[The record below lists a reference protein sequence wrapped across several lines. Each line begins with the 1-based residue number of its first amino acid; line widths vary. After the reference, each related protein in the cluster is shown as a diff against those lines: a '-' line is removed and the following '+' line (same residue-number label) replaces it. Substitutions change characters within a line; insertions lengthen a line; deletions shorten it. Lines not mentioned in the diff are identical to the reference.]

1 MTRVKDLIGG
11 CDEALGA
18 VELSKI
24 GINKKARTMSLLVSE
39 DASLTQ
45 MQIELLRKTFIS
57 KFNLENVHINIPG
70 KNVAGSAVD
79 EQRRA
84 QEELIKKFEAQRSAG
99 KESKI
104 ITGREIKGELLP
116 LSDVTPEAGRVR
128 TGGQIFDIEYL
139 QRRDGSWIVTFD
151 ITDKRDSRTVKLFC
165 DLQPRK
171 NADGS
176 FGRQRDSA
184 SKEKVEKQLK
194 KDAWVCIYGDVA
206 YDKYSRDTVITA
218 YDINK
223 MPAPEEKT
231 DNAPEKRVELHM
243 HTQMSAMDGVSSAS
257 DLIARAA
264 KWGHRSVAVTDHGVV
279 QAYPEAAKAAK
290 ANGIKVIYG
299 VEGYVVDDKSSIVT
313 NPKKYGL
320 NESFV
325 VFDLE
330 TTGLSAEKNF
340 IIEIG
345 AVKIKGGEIVDSF
358 STFVEPPVKIPQ
370 KITELTS
377 ITDSMVRG
385 APGEEKA
392 VSDFMEFCG
401 DSVLVAHNAAFDTGF
416 IRASLQRRGKMF
428 SHCFIDTVSLARR
441 LYPELKSFK
450 LNSLTRHLKIKLEH
464 HHRAVDDALATAH
477 VFRNMLEKLG
487 DKKVKGVEEI
497 NTCFGTGIDV
507 RALPSHHIIILAKNP
522 VGLENLYRLISES
535 HLNYFYRTPRMPKS
549 VINKYREGLIVGSAC
564 ESGEL
569 YQAVFSGRSEQE
581 LDDIVSFYD
590 YLEIQPLGNNEFMLR
605 NGNVGSKEELQEINK
620 KIIELGRKHGKLTV
634 ATGDVHF
641 MDPEDEVYRRVLMA
655 GKGFDDADF
664 QAPLYLR
671 TTEEMLD
678 EFSYLDE
685 KTAYEVVVTN
695 PNIISEMTEELQPV
709 RSGTYPP
716 SIEGAQE
723 DIINMSHETAQQIY
737 GTPLPPIVKERM
749 DKELKSI
756 TTYGFSVMYKIAQQ
770 LVSKSLSDGYLVGSR
785 GSVGSSFV
793 AFLSGI
799 TEVNALPAHYICKKC
814 KNSEFVDDGSGISG
828 CDLPDKVCPV
838 CGEMYAKDGH
848 DIPFETFLGFEGDK
862 EPDID
867 LNFSG
872 EYQSVAH
879 KYTEELF
886 GEGHVFRAG
895 TIGTIAEKTAFGYAK
910 KYFEERHISAH
921 NAEIKRI
928 SLGCT
933 GVKRTTGQHPGGVI
947 IVPKANDIHQFCP
960 VQHPADDA
968 DSTII
973 TTHFDYHSIHDNL
986 LKLDILGHDDP
997 TVIRMLE
1004 DLIGKDVPG
1013 FDAKKIPLD
1022 DKQTLSLFLNTDA
1035 LNISED
1041 IGSSVGTFGVPEFG
1055 TEFVRQMLVDTKP
1068 TKFSE
1073 LLRISGLS
1081 HGTDVWLNN
1090 AQDYIKNGEIVL
1102 SEAICTRD
1110 DIMIYLI
1117 HMGLEPKLA
1126 FTIMEKV
1133 RKGKGLAPEDEAE
1146 MKAHDVPQW
1155 YIDSCNK
1162 IKYMFPKAHAV
1173 AYVMMAFRIA
1183 YCKVHYPIA
1192 YYCAYFTIRALGA
1205 FDAGIMCHGK
1215 EKVLEAMRNIK
1226 NNPNPTQKDKDLYTT
1241 LELCREMYARGFDF
1255 LPVDLYESDS
1265 KKFLPKDGKIL
1276 PPLSSLPNVSI
1287 AQAITIC
1294 EERDK
1299 GEFHSVED
1307 LHMRT
1312 KISKTALES
1321 LELGGCFR
1329 GIPESSQMSLE
1340 DLLG

>member
-1 MTRVKDLIGG
+1 MTKVKDLIAD
-11 CDEALGA
+11 CDESLRA

-24 GINKKARTMSLLVSE
+24 SVNKKMRTMSLTVSE
-39 DASLTQ
+39 HSTLTEQ
-45 MQIELLRKTFIS
+45 QLAALRGAFLRKFQ
-57 KFNLENVHINIPG
+57 LEDIAIDIPAANVLSDLAL
-70 KNVAGSAVD
+70 K
-79 EQRRA
+79 QQKA
-84 QEELIKKFEAQRSAG
+84 QEALIKQFEAQRGSSAVS
-99 KESKI
+99 EI
-104 ITGREIKGELLP
+104 ITGRKIKGALLP
-116 LSDVTPEAGRVR
+116 LSEVTPEAGRVR
-128 TGGQIFDIEYL
+128 TSGQIFAVEYL
-139 QRRDGSWIVTFD
+139 QRRDSSWIITFD
-151 ITDKRDSRTVKLFC
+151 ITDKKDSMTVKLFC
-165 DLQPRK
+165 DLAPRK
-171 NADGS
+171 NQDGS
-176 FGRQRDSA
+176 YGKPRDSA
-184 SKEKVEKQLK
+184 SKEKMEKRLK
-194 KDAWVCIYGDVA
+194 VGTWVSVYGDVA

-218 YDINK
+218 YDINEL
-223 MPAPEEKT
+223 PAPEPKT
-231 DNAPEKRVELHM
+231 DDAPEKRVELHM
-243 HTQMSAMDGVSSAS
+243 HTQMSAMDGISSAT

-264 KWGHRSVAVTDHGVV
+264 KWGHKAVAVTDHGVV
-279 QAYPEAAKAAK
+279 QAFPEAAKAAK
-290 ANGIKVIYG
+290 KNGIKVIYG
-299 VEGYVVDDKSSIVT
+299 VEGYVVDDKAAIVF
-313 NPKKYGL
+313 NPKPYGL
-320 NESFV
+320 QDSYV

-330 TTGLSAEKNF
+330 TTGLSADKNY

-345 AVKIKGGEIVDSF
+345 AVKVVEGEVKDSF
-358 STFVEPPVKIPQ
+358 STFVEPPVPIPQ
-370 KITELTS
+370 KITDLTS
-377 ITDSMVRG
+377 ITDAMVQG
-385 APGEEKA
+385 APKEEKA
-392 VSDFMEFCG
+392 VADFMKFCEG
-401 DSVLVAHNAAFDTGF
+401 SVLVAHNALFDTGF
-416 IRASLQRRGKMF
+416 IR
-428 SHCFIDTVSLARR
+428 VSLARR
-441 LYPELKSFK
+441 GEGFSHCFVDTVALGRKLYPELKSHRLNILAKHLGVK
-450 LNSLTRHLKIKLEH
+450 LDN
-464 HHRAVDDALATAH
+464 HHRAVDDALATANI
-477 VFRNMLEKLG
+477 FRQMLKKLADMG
-487 DKKVKGVEEI
+487 ISDI
-497 NTCFGTGIDV
+497 SALNTCFGDKVDV
-507 RALPSHHIIILAKNP
+507 RGMPSHHIIVLAKNP
-522 VGLENLYRLISES
+522 VGLENLYRLISAS
-535 HLNYFYRTPRMPKS
+535 HLDHFYRTPRMPKS
-549 VINKYREGLIVGSAC
+549 VINKYREGLILGSAC

-569 YQAVFSGRSEQE
+569 YQAVFGGRSEQE
-581 LDDIVSFYD
+581 IDDIVSFYD

-605 NGNVGSKEELQEINK
+605 NGQVGSKEDLQEINK
-620 KIIELGRKHGKLTV
+620 KIIALGRKHGKLTV

-641 MDPEDEVYRRVLMA
+641 LDPEDEVYRRVLMA

-671 TTEEMLD
+671 TTEEMLK
-678 EFSYLDE
+678 EFDYLDDE
-685 KTAYEVVVTN
+685 TAYEVVVKN
-695 PNIISEMTEELQPV
+695 PNLISELVEELQPV

-716 SIEGAQE
+716 NIEGAQE
-723 DIINMSHETAQQIY
+723 DIIRMSHDKAIEIY
-737 GTPLPPIVKERM
+737 GDPLPKLVKERM

-756 TTYGFSVMYKIAQQ
+756 TTYGFSVMYIIAQK

-785 GSVGSSFV
+785 GSVGSSFI

-799 TEVNALPAHYICKKC
+799 TEVNALPAHYICKNC
-814 KNSEFVDDGSGISG
+814 KNHEFVDDGSGISG
-828 CDLPDKVCPV
+828 CDLPDKTCPV
-838 CGEMYAKDGH
+838 CGEKYAKDGH

-910 KYFEERHISAH
+910 KYFEERSIIPH
-921 NAEIKRI
+921 NSEMKRI
-928 SLGCT
+928 ALGCT

-1004 DLIGKDVPG
+1004 DLTGL
-1013 FDAKKIPLD
+1013 DAKKIPLD
-1022 DKQTLSLFLNTDA
+1022 DQETLSLFLNTDA
-1035 LNISED
+1035 LGVTPDE
-1041 IGSSVGTFGVPEFG
+1041 IGSEVGTFGVPEFG
-1055 TEFVRQMLVDTKP
+1055 TEFVRQMLMDTKP

-1090 AQDYIKNGEIVL
+1090 AQDYIRSGEIVL

-1110 DIMIYLI
+1110 DIMIYLM
-1117 HMGLEPKLA
+1117 HMGLAPKLA

-1133 RKGKGLAPEDEAE
+1133 RKGKGLTADDEAE

-1183 YCKVHYPIA
+1183 YCKVHHPIA

-1205 FDAGIMCHGK
+1205 FDAHLMCRGMACVLDAMK
-1215 EKVLEAMRNIK
+1215 EIK
-1226 NNPNPTQKDKDLYTT
+1226 ANPMATQKDKDLYTT
-1241 LELCREMYARGFDF
+1241 LELCREMYARGFEF
-1255 LPVDLYESDS
+1255 LPVNLYESDA
-1265 KKFLPKDGKIL
+1265 KDFLPKDGKIL

-1287 AQAITIC
+1287 AQAQAIC
-1294 EERDK
+1294 EERAK

-1312 KISKTALES
+1312 KISKAALET
-1321 LELGGCFR
+1321 LEQNGCFK
-1329 GIPESSQMSLE
+1329 GIPESSQMSLA
-1340 DLLG
+1340 DLLM

>member
-1 MTRVKDLIGG
+1 MTKIKDLIAG
-11 CDEALGA
+11 CDDTLAEI
-18 VELSKI
+18 ELSKI
-24 GINKKARTMSLLVSE
+24 SVNKKQRTMS
-39 DASLTQ
+39 
-45 MQIELLRKTFIS
+45 IELSDTTELTESQLAMLKETFIT
-57 KFNLENVHINIPG
+57 KYKLDDIHIQLPQANVITE
-70 KNVAGSAVD
+70 AMLR
-79 EQRRA
+79 QRA
-84 QEELIKKFEAQRSAG
+84 QEEALIKQFESQLGTNKPSEVICG
-99 KESKI
+99 KK
-104 ITGREIKGELLP
+104 IKGKLLS
-116 LSDVTPEAGRVR
+116 LDEVTPEAGRVR
-128 TGGQIFDIEYL
+128 TSGEIFCVEWLERKDH
-139 QRRDGSWIVTFD
+139 SWIVTFD
-151 ITDKRDSRTVKLFC
+151 ITDKKDSRTVKLFC
-165 DLQPRK
+165 NLQPRK

-176 FGRQRDSA
+176 FSQARDGVL
-184 SKEKVEKQLK
+184 KEKVEKRLK
-194 KDAWVCIYGDVA
+194 KGTWVSVYGDVA

-218 YDINK
+218 YDINELE
-223 MPAPEEKT
+223 APPKKT
-231 DNAPEKRVELHM
+231 DDAKEKRVELHM
-243 HTQMSAMDGVSSAS
+243 HTQMSTMDGVSSAT

-264 KWGHRSVAVTDHGVV
+264 SWGHKAIAITDHGVV
-279 QAYPEAAKAAK
+279 QAFPEAAKAAK
-290 ANGIKVIYG
+290 SNGIKVIYG
-299 VEGYVVDDKSSIVT
+299 VEGYVVDDRSLITYNEKSH
-313 NPKKYGL
+313 KL
-320 NESFV
+320 NDTFV

-330 TTGLSAEKNF
+330 TTGLSCETNF

-345 AVKIKGGEIVDSF
+345 AVKIKEGEIVDSF
-358 STFVEPPVKIPQ
+358 STFVEPPVAIPQ
-370 KITELTS
+370 KITELTG
-377 ITDSMVRG
+377 INDSMVKG
-385 APGEEKA
+385 APKEEKA
-392 VSDFMEFCG
+392 VTDFMSFCDG
-401 DSVLVAHNAAFDTGF
+401 CVLVAHNANFDTGF
-416 IRASLQRRGKMF
+416 IRASLERMGKNF
-428 SHCFIDTVSLARR
+428 SECYVDTLSLARK
-441 LYPELKSFK
+441 LYPELKNFK
-450 LNSLTRHLKIKLEH
+450 LNNLAKHLKVSLDN
-464 HHRAVDDALATAH
+464 HHRAVDDALATANI
-477 VFRNMLEKLG
+477 FKKMLEALSKMSVSDVREL
-487 DKKVKGVEEI
+487 
-497 NTCFGTGIDV
+497 NTCFGNKIDV
-507 RALPSHHIIILAKNP
+507 RGISSHHIIILAKNP
-522 VGLENLYRLISES
+522 VGLENLYRLISAS
-535 HLNYFYRTPRMPKS
+535 HLDYFYRTPRMPKS
-549 VINKYREGLIVGSAC
+549 LINKHREGLIIGSAC

-569 YQAVFSGRSEQE
+569 YQAIFSGRSAQE
-581 LDDIVSFYD
+581 IDNIAAFYD
-590 YLEIQPLGNNEFMLR
+590 YFEIQPLGNNEFMLR
-605 NGNVGSKEELQEINK
+605 NGQVGSKEDLQEINK
-620 KIIELGRKHGKLTV
+620 KIIALGKKHGKLTV

-641 MDPEDEVYRRVLMA
+641 LDPEDEVFRRVLMA

-671 TTEEMLD
+671 TTQEMLD
-678 EFSYLDE
+678 EFDYLE
-685 KTAYEVVVTN
+685 PELAYEVVVAN
-695 PNIISEMTEELQPV
+695 PNIISEMTEELAPV

-723 DIINMSHETAQQIY
+723 DIINMSNEKAKEIY
-737 GTPLPPIVKERM
+737 GEPLPDIVKQRM

-814 KNSEFVDDGSGISG
+814 KHSEFITDGSGLSG
-828 CDLPDKVCPV
+828 CDLPDKICPI
-838 CGEMYAKDGH
+838 CGENYAKDGH
-848 DIPFETFLGFEGDK
+848 DIPFETFLGFAGDK

-910 KYFEERHISAH
+910 KYFDERSIVAH

-947 IVPKANDIHQFCP
+947 ILPKANDIHQFCP

-1004 DLIGKDVPG
+1004 DLTGI
-1013 FDAKKIPLD
+1013 DAKKIPLD
-1022 DKQTLSLFLNTDA
+1022 DKPTLSLFLNTEA
-1035 LNISED
+1035 LGVTPND
-1041 IGSSVGTFGVPEFG
+1041 IGSDVGTFGVPEFG
-1055 TEFVRQMLVDTKP
+1055 TNFVRQMLVDTKP

-1081 HGTDVWLNN
+1081 HGTDVWTNN
-1090 AQDYIKNGEIVL
+1090 AQDYIQSGEIVL

-1133 RKGKGLAPEDEAE
+1133 RKGKGLSSDDEIE

-1205 FDAGIMCHGK
+1205 FDASIMCHGM
-1215 EKVLEAMRNIK
+1215 ETVLSAMKNIK
-1226 NNPNPTQKDKDLYTT
+1226 NIPLPTQKDKDLYTT

-1265 KKFLPKDGKIL
+1265 KNFLPKGDKIL

-1287 AQAITIC
+1287 AQATTIC
-1294 EERDK
+1294 EEREN
-1299 GEFHSVED
+1299 GIFHSIED
-1307 LHMRT
+1307 LHRRT
-1312 KISKTALES
+1312 KISKTALDS
-1321 LELGGCFR
+1321 LEQSGCFN
-1329 GIPESSQMSLE
+1329 GMQASSQMSLE